1 MKKICCTLLI
11 FPLLFL
17 SGCYQR
23 REINTLPIV
32 MGFGIDAAENGP
44 QFISQIAIPSNIV
57 SGGNISSSNE
67 GKSPYVNIVSEGD
80 FSFPSLRSS
89 ANMLGDKLYMA
100 HNLLV
105 VFGQD
110 VAEQGIN
117 NYMDFFLRDHEL
129 RLNMYTLVADGKA
142 SDILASDSDFH
153 SIPAIHI
160 TKLVEALDETALGV
174 NKNAFDYFSCISS
187 GKRST
192 LMPLIHITQNDG
204 KDTLQINGTAV
215 FSGDKM
221 VGTLDTYQTRGY
233 LWATGD
239 VSNSVITASVYDT
252 PVTVEVLQSNGNL
265 SVSANGNNITA
276 EVNVVIDANI
286 GSVHGKA
293 DFSDPAATNA
303 LQKSVSQNIT
313 QEIKAAFDTSKQLNS
328 DFFGLEESLYRHD
341 FKAWKEIKHCWDKVF
356 QNAQIKINVE
366 TKILETGRIQRKP
379 GGQ

>member
-1 MKKICCTLLI
+1 
-11 FPLLFL
+11 
-17 SGCYQR
+17 
-23 REINTLPIV
+23 
-32 MGFGIDAAENGP
+32 
-44 QFISQIAIPSNIV
+44 
-57 SGGNISSSNE
+57 
-67 GKSPYVNIVSEGD
+67 
-80 FSFPSLRSS
+80 
-89 ANMLGDKLYMA
+89 
-100 HNLLV
+100 
-105 VFGQD
+105 
-110 VAEQGIN
+110 
-117 NYMDFFLRDHEL
+117 
-129 RLNMYTLVADGKA
+129 
-142 SDILASDSDFH
+142 
-153 SIPAIHI
+153 
-160 TKLVEALDETALGV
+160 
-174 NKNAFDYFSCISS
+174 
-187 GKRST
+187 
-192 LMPLIHITQNDG
+192 
-204 KDTLQINGTAV
+204 
-215 FSGDKM
+215 
-221 VGTLDTYQTRGY
+221 
-233 LWATGD
+233 

-341 FKAWKEIKHCWDKVF
+341 FKAWKKIKHCWDKVF